1 MINHRKIDVFTS
13 ELNLALV
20 DYQSEI
26 VLGVEND
33 KKKEMM
39 MGNVC
44 RAIDALERVKT
55 YVQNAETIGQDA
67 E

>member
-26 VLGVEND
+26 VLDVEND
-33 KKKEMM
+33 KKKEKMM
-39 MGNVC
+39 ENVC